1 MSYKVKE
8 FREKV
13 GLSQD
18 ELAKKSGV
26 SRATISALENG
37 TVRSTSTKTL
47 NKLAQALGTT
57 VDKIFFGASV

>member
-13 GLSQD
+13 GFTQ
-18 ELAKKSGV
+18 EQLAEKSGV

-37 TVRSTSTKTL
+37 SARATSTKTL
-47 NKLAQALGTT
+47 NKIAEALGVTI
-57 VDKIFFGASV
+57 DQIFFGSAV